1 MDSLNVNEMF
11 EMQNELHKR
20 YEGEWIPRVPENA
33 HYKLLWG
40 IGEMSEIID
49 VFKKHGWQAAVEP
62 GMVRDHLMEE
72 TADVLM
78 YLWDMLYCMGITPE
92 EFSEIYRKK
101 HAFNMKRVYGVDR
114 FTEDE

>member
-1 MDSLNVNEMF
+1 
-11 EMQNELHKR
+11 
-20 YEGEWIPRVPENA
+20 
-33 HYKLLWG
+33 
-40 IGEMSEIID
+40 
-49 VFKKHGWQAAVEP
+49 
-62 GMVRDHLMEE
+62 MEE

-101 HAFNMKRVYGVDR
+101 HAFNMKRVYGVDK